1 MANQT
6 ISDSQ
11 RRLNEELHQ
20 SRPDFGSR
28 GGAGN
33 DSVIRAI
40 RRYQELGLIASILD
54 YGTGKG
60 TFPENLK
67 QHCPDLKVSAY
78 DPAVEKFKKKPS
90 RKFDLVTSFDVLEHV
105 ERSSVHAVLEEIKEM
120 SSKLVF
126 LQIDLQPAVKRL
138 SSGRN
143 AHIMLA
149 PSDWW
154 IAQVSS
160 VFTVQGSFPIFHIN
174 GEIQKV
180 AIVAASNYEYSGL
193 VWSLLMKLQNNPMKI
208 TGGYLGSKSP
218 SNQNTKINSAKSKE
232 QKNKS

>member
-1 MANQT
+1 MENQT

-11 RRLNEELHQ
+11 RKLNEELHQ

-33 DSVIRAI
+33 QGVIEVI
-40 RRYQELGLIASILD
+40 GRYKELGVLTSVLD

-60 TFPENLK
+60 AFPTKLK
-67 QHCPDLKVSAY
+67 QTYPDLKVGAY
-78 DPAVEKFKKKPS
+78 DPAVEKFKKKPNIQ
-90 RKFDLVTSFDVLEHV
+90 FDLVTSFDVLEHV
-105 ERSSVHAVLEEIKEM
+105 ERDSVSAVLKEIKDL
-120 SSKLVF
+120 SSKVVF

-154 IAQVSS
+154 ISQVASI
-160 VFTVQGSFPIFHIN
+160 FPVQGSYLIYHAG
-174 GEIQKV
+174 GEVQKV
-180 AIVAASNYEYSGL
+180 AIVATKDPKYSSL
-193 VWSLLMKLQNNPMKI
+193 VWSVLMKLQKFPMVVS
-208 TGGYLGSKSP
+208 GGYLST
-218 SNQNTKINSAKSKE
+218 QAKKD
-232 QKNKS
+232 KVKK

>member
-1 MANQT
+1 MNNQT

-11 RRLNEELHQ
+11 RKLNAELHQ

-33 DSVIRAI
+33 KGVTQLIGRYKQLGVLNSV
-40 RRYQELGLIASILD
+40 LD

-60 TFPENLK
+60 AFPNSLK
-67 QHCPDLKVSAY
+67 KAHPELVVGAY
-78 DPAVEKFKKKPS
+78 DPAVEKFNKKPNQS
-90 RKFDLVTSFDVLEHV
+90 FDLVTSFDVLEHV
-105 ERSSVHAVLEEIKEM
+105 ERESVHAVLKEIKDL
-120 SSKLVF
+120 STKLVF
-126 LQIDLQPAVKRL
+126 LQIDLQPAVKKL

-154 IAQVSS
+154 ISQVSS
-160 VFTVQGSFPIFHIN
+160 IFPVQGSYPIFHAN

-180 AIVAASNYEYSGL
+180 AIVASPSHKFSSL
-193 VWSLLMKLQNNPMKI
+193 VWSFLMKLDRVPIQVV
-208 TGGYLGSKSP
+208 GGYLGEPK
-218 SNQNTKINSAKSKE
+218 QNKKAK
-232 QKNKS
+232 N